1 MKILDF
7 LLRKKQMQR
16 LPKSTAG
23 FTLVEVMVVVVMVSI
38 LAAISVYSL
47 QSWVNRVRVN
57 GVQDKV
63 LSAIQEA
70 QNRARQQATSWQ
82 VSCRQVQQTPGERV
96 IYVAIHPVEK
106 SNSGANPPFASSD
119 PDYWKII
126 DEPGVEIDTNTT
138 FTTAE
143 DQSSFA
149 VGNTTGPV
157 WRIQFDSKGNLIIRP
172 NEHPRPRITLSFKG
186 TMPKRCVQVVTPLGA
201 TRSEGDGTCD
211 D

>member
-1 MKILDF
+1 MKIIDF
-7 LLRKKQMQR
+7 LLRKKQIKP
-16 LPKSTAG
+16 LSKSTAG
-23 FTLVEVMVVVVMVSI
+23 FTLVEVLVVVVMVSI

-47 QSWVNRVRVN
+47 QSWANRVRVN

-70 QNRARQQATSWQ
+70 QNRARQQASSWQ
-82 VSCRQVQQTPGERV
+82 VSFRQVPQTNGERI
-96 IYVAIHPVEK
+96 IYFALHPVVK
-106 SNSGANPPFASSD
+106 SNSGGNPPFAASD
-119 PDYWKII
+119 PDYWKSI
-126 DEPGVEIDTNTT
+126 DEPGVEIDTNTR

-143 DQSSFA
+143 SVNSFA
-149 VGNTTGPV
+149 VGNTTGPI

-172 NEHPRPRITLSFKG
+172 NTNPRPRITISYKG
-186 TMPKRCVQVVTPLGA
+186 TVPKRCVQVVTPLGA